1 MTMVMAIIVSVI
13 LKRVLI
19 SIPTISPN
27 DIACFS
33 RRIDTLLVL
42 SLQDNVLVH
51 VALSGMFNNGLNILV
66 IYAVIIL

>member
-1 MTMVMAIIVSVI
+1 MAIIVSVI
-13 LKRVLI
+13 LKRVLV
-19 SIPTISPN
+19 SIPTTSPN

-33 RRIDTLLVL
+33 KRIDTPLVL
-42 SLQDNVLVH
+42 SLQDNVLAH